1 MEELLMR
8 KLSKIS
14 KENGVGIQLY
24 TEPCGGCAI
33 RITRDK
39 KLKAQTLFPTWYPDE
54 EYIIN
59 KIYELIEE
67 IDKKTITP

>member
-14 KENGVGIQLY
+14 KENGVDIQLW

-39 KLKAQTLFPTWYPDE
+39 KLKAQALIPGYYPDE
-54 EYIIN
+54 EYIVN

-67 IDKKTITP
+67 LNKKTITP